1 MKIWQGIL
9 LGTFLGL
16 AAAAVMLLVV
26 LPPKGEPI
34 ILPPTPSP
42 AAIAVH
48 VSGAVNA
55 PGVVVLPRQSRV
67 VNAIEAAGG
76 FSAEAD
82 PDAVNLAAR
91 VNDGE
96 RITVH
101 GDYDADGVT
110 GSTVIINTLRE
121 IADKGG
127 FAVDQIDYYIPHRDK
142 EGYGLH
148 ADTVR
153 KLKVAD
159 CKLIITVDC
168 GIACVDEI
176 ALAKGQDMDV
186 VVVDHHN
193 FGETV
198 PDAFLIHP
206 GLPDETYPFK
216 SLAAVGVAYKFACA
230 LLATARERGIDV
242 AEGWEK
248 WLLDLVAI
256 ATVTDMVPLI
266 GENRVLETY
275 GLKVLNKTKRPGLRA
290 ILEMAG
296 VEPGNVTSETIGFGI
311 GPRINAAGRM
321 DHASLALRLM
331 LSESMDEARGL
342 AEELEQFNKLRQD
355 STKKMM
361 VEAEA
366 ILASRISHLA
376 SSEKIIVL
384 WKENWSPSLVGLV
397 AGRFAEKYSRPVIA
411 IGFSAIGGSASG
423 GHWIGSGRSIPSYNI
438 TDAVK
443 AAGEGI
449 LTRSGG
455 HGAACGFA
463 LEDGE
468 RLPEFADRLR
478 EHASSIP
485 DEELIPLL
493 QIDAEVP
500 LSFVNMENAERV
512 AAMEPFGMGNPKPI
526 FVSRH
531 CKVLTCDTM
540 GNGDAHLRLSLL
552 DEGGRRLKAVG
563 FKMGSRLEE
572 IKQQTEIDIV
582 YTMTVNEWQG
592 RRSAEAHV
600 VDFGACLQI

>member
-1 MKIWQGIL
+1 M
-9 LGTFLGL
+9 
-16 AAAAVMLLVV
+16 
-26 LPPKGEPI
+26 E
-34 ILPPTPSP
+34 
-42 AAIAVH
+42 
-48 VSGAVNA
+48 GAVER
-55 PGVVVLPRQSRV
+55 VL
-67 VNAIEAAGG
+67 
-76 FSAEAD
+76 SALK
-82 PDAVNLAAR
+82 N
-91 VNDGE
+91 GE

-121 IADKGG
+121 IESRITNYELRSERNSK
-127 FAVDQIDYYIPHRDK
+127 FEIRNSSVDYYIPHRDK

-148 ADTVR
+148 RDTVP
-153 KLKVAD
+153 KLKERGTA
-159 CKLIITVDC
+159 LIITVDC

-193 FGETV
+193 FGEIV

-216 SLAAVGVAYKFACA
+216 GLAAVGVAYKFACA

-296 VEPGNVTSETIGFGI
+296 VELGNVTSETIGFGI

-331 LSESMDEARGL
+331 LSESMEEARDL
-342 AEELEQFNKLRQD
+342 AAELEQFNKLRQD

-366 ILASRISHLA
+366 IFESQIADRESQN
-376 SSEKIIVL
+376 KIIVL

-397 AGRFAEKYSRPVIA
+397 AGRFAEKFSRPVIA
-411 IGFSAIGGSASG
+411 VGF
-423 GHWIGSGRSIPSYNI
+423 HEKQWIGSGRSIPSYNI

-463 LEDGE
+463 LEDGG

-478 EHASSIP
+478 DHASSIL

-500 LSFVNMENAERV
+500 LSFVSIENAERV

-526 FVSRH
+526 FVSRR

-540 GNGDAHLRLSLL
+540 GNGDAHIRLSLL
-552 DEGGRRLKAVG
+552 DESGRRLKAVG

-572 IKQQTEIDIV
+572 IKQSPEIDIV

-600 VDFGACLQI
+600 VDFGACKEV

>member
-1 MKIWQGIL
+1 MQKRWHVAETAPVEFAAQVGAHPLVGQL
-9 LGTFLGL
+9 LWNRGVRTAEEVEVFLN
-16 AAAAVMLLVV
+16 
-26 LPPKGEPI
+26 
-34 ILPPTPSP
+34 PSWEKHIHD
-42 AAIAVH
+42 ARKF
-48 VSGAVNA
+48 SRMEGAVER
-55 PGVVVLPRQSRV
+55 VL
-67 VNAIEAAGG
+67 
-76 FSAEAD
+76 
-82 PDAVNLAAR
+82 LALK
-91 VNDGE
+91 NGE

-110 GSTVIINTLRE
+110 GSTVIISVLRE
-121 IADKGG
+121 IADRGG

-148 ADTVR
+148 RDTVP
-153 KLKVAD
+153 KLKERGTA
-159 CKLIITVDC
+159 LIITVDC

-193 FGETV
+193 FGEIV

-331 LSESMDEARGL
+331 LSESMEEARDL
-342 AEELEQFNKLRQD
+342 AAELEQFNKLRQD

-361 VEAEA
+361 VEAEKLLDA
-366 ILASRISHLA
+366 QSGNIM
-376 SSEKIIVL
+376 VL

-397 AGRFAEKYSRPVIA
+397 AGRFADKFSRPVIA
-411 IGFSAIGGSASG
+411 VGF
-423 GHWIGSGRSIPSYNI
+423 HEKQWIGSGRSIPSYNI

-463 LEDGE
+463 LEDGK

-478 EHASSIP
+478 EHASSIL

-526 FVSRH
+526 FVSRR

-540 GNGDAHLRLSLL
+540 GNGDAHIRLSLL
-552 DEGGRRLKAVG
+552 DESGRRLKAVG

-572 IKQQTEIDIV
+572 IKQRPEIDIV

>member
-1 MKIWQGIL
+1 MQKRWHVAEAAPIEFASQVGAHPLIAQL
-9 LGTFLGL
+9 LWNRGVRTPEEVEVFLN
-16 AAAAVMLLVV
+16 
-26 LPPKGEPI
+26 
-34 ILPPTPSP
+34 PSWEKHIHD
-42 AAIAVH
+42 ARKF
-48 VSGAVNA
+48 SRMEGAVER
-55 PGVVVLPRQSRV
+55 VL
-67 VNAIEAAGG
+67 
-76 FSAEAD
+76 SALK
-82 PDAVNLAAR
+82 N
-91 VNDGE
+91 GE

-110 GSTVIINTLRE
+110 GSAVVINTLRE
-121 IADKGG
+121 IESKMDPRVHGDG
-127 FAVDQIDYYIPHRDK
+127 SLVDYYIPHRDK

-148 ADTVR
+148 RDTVP
-153 KLKVAD
+153 KLKERGTG
-159 CKLIITVDC
+159 LIITVDC
-168 GIACVDEI
+168 GISCVEEI
-176 ALAKGQDMDV
+176 ALAKGQDMDTV
-186 VVVDHHN
+186 VIDHHN
-193 FGETV
+193 FGEIV
-198 PDAFLIHP
+198 PDAHLIHP
-206 GLPDETYPFK
+206 GLLDETYPFK

-230 LLATARERGIDV
+230 LLATARERGIAV
-242 AEGWEK
+242 PEGWEK

-331 LSESMDEARGL
+331 LAETMEEAHDL
-342 AEELEQFNKLRQD
+342 AAELEQFNKLRQD

-361 VEAEA
+361 IEAEE
-366 ILASRISHLA
+366 ILENQSAKRKAQSVKSN
-376 SSEKIIVL
+376 IIVL

-397 AGRFAEKYSRPVIA
+397 AGRFADKFSRPVIA
-411 IGFSAIGGSASG
+411 IGF
-423 GHWIGSGRSIPSYNI
+423 HEKQWIGSGRSIPSYNI

-443 AAGEGI
+443 TAGEGI

-463 LEDGE
+463 LEDGS
-468 RLPEFADRLR
+468 RLPEFAERLR
-478 EHASSIP
+478 AHASSIP
-485 DEELIPLL
+485 DEEMIPLL

-500 LSFVNMENAERV
+500 LSFVSMENAERV
-512 AAMEPFGMGNPKPI
+512 AAMEPFGMGNAKPM

-572 IKQQTEIDIV
+572 VKQRMEIDMV

-600 VDFGACLQI
+600 VDFGACKEE

>member
-1 MKIWQGIL
+1 MQKRWHVAETAPVEFAAQVGAHPLVGQL
-9 LGTFLGL
+9 LWNRGVRTAEEVEVFLN
-16 AAAAVMLLVV
+16 
-26 LPPKGEPI
+26 
-34 ILPPTPSP
+34 PSWEKHIHD
-42 AAIAVH
+42 ARKF
-48 VSGAVNA
+48 SRMEGAVER
-55 PGVVVLPRQSRV
+55 VL
-67 VNAIEAAGG
+67 
-76 FSAEAD
+76 SALK
-82 PDAVNLAAR
+82 N
-91 VNDGE
+91 GE
-96 RITVH
+96 RVTVH

-110 GSTVIINTLRE
+110 GSTVIISTLRE
-121 IADKGG
+121 IESRIKNQESRGVAQEHDSK
-127 FAVDQIDYYIPHRDK
+127 FLILDSLVDFYIPHRDK

-148 ADTVR
+148 RDTVP
-153 KLKVAD
+153 KLKERGTG
-159 CKLIITVDC
+159 LIITVDC

-193 FGETV
+193 FGEIV

-230 LLATARERGIDV
+230 LLATARERGVDV

-331 LSESMDEARGL
+331 LSESMEEARDL
-342 AEELEQFNKLRQD
+342 AAELEQFNKLRQD

-361 VEAEA
+361 VQAEEQ
-366 ILASRISHLA
+366 LA
-376 SSEKIIVL
+376 ENKEQMGKIIVL

-397 AGRFAEKYSRPVIA
+397 AGRFADKFSRPVIA
-411 IGFSAIGGSASG
+411 VGFHEK
-423 GHWIGSGRSIPSYNI
+423 HWIGSGRSIPSYNI

-478 EHASSIP
+478 EHASSIL

-526 FVSRH
+526 FVSRR

-540 GNGDAHLRLSLL
+540 GNGDAHIRLSLL
-552 DEGGRRLKAVG
+552 DESGRRLKAVG

-572 IKQQTEIDIV
+572 IKQRPEIDIV

-600 VDFGACLQI
+600 IDFGACKEV